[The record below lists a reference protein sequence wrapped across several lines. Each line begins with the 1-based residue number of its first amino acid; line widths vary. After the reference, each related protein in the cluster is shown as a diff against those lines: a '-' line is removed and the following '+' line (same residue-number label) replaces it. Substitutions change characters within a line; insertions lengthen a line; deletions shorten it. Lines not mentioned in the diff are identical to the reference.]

1 MRTDINFIAF
11 GYRLYRTP
19 IIVGGRTR
27 HAVEYLIRRDE
38 RFPIVTRITIFK
50 TNKNVRPK

>member
-11 GYRLYRTP
+11 GYRPCRTP

-27 HAVEYLIRRDE
+27 HAVEYLIRKDE
-38 RFPIVTRITIFK
+38 RFPAMTRVTLFK
-50 TNKNVRPK
+50 TNKNVGSK